1 MSSAGSVDGD
11 ERLRLFL
18 ALRLP
23 DDVVSSIAD
32 WQRRELVDAKRP
44 AASCRPATSM
54 SRSRSS
60 ARGPQPSSPAFS
72 RCSPRPHATPH
83 RLASRSPATG
93 RRAPSGCSHSTRHAA
108 GDGAELAGRV
118 QAELAA
124 LGVYRPER
132 ASVAAARHRP
142 PLPRTAAVAP
152 GAAHTR
158 LDVVRCCCFS
168 FTSAPVR
175 GSVRGARIVSAR
187 RLSR

>member
-1 MSSAGSVDGD
+1 MDGD
-11 ERLRLFL
+11 DRLRLFL

-32 WQRRELVDAKRP
+32 WQRRELVGRVVPPGNLHVTLAFLGSRP
-44 AASCRPATSM
+44 AAELPSILEVLDAAARDTTPPRFEVTGYRET
-54 SRSRSS
+54 RSV
-60 ARGPQPSSPAFS
+60 GML
-72 RCSPRPHATPH
+72 T
-83 RLASRSPATG
+83 LDE
-93 RRAPSGCSHSTRHAA
+93 A
-108 GDGAELAGRV
+108 GGSGAELAGRV